1 MSVYQSFYDLITE
14 YIFGGGTLSANA
26 DLIATAIASVG
37 VVFLVAMPFIL
48 VYKVICLICG

>member
-1 MSVYQSFYDLITE
+1 MSVYQSFYDLISQ
-14 YIFGGGTLSANA
+14 YIFGGGSLSANA